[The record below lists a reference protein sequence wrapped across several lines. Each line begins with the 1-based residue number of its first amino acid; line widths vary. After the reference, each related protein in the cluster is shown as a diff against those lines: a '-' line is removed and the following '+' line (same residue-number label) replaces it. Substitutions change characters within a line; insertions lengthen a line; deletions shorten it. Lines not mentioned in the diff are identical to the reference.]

1 MINMKYS
8 EEDKLIKKNELQI
21 KYNENVVDKLNQIIN
36 I

>member
-1 MINMKYS
+1 MKYS